1 MELNPNAQQVQC
13 HVRCRFG
20 RHSPLSH
27 VLVSLVPVVLDP
39 HLKPHV
45 QSIYQLVHLS
55 SQEIGQTDTLEGKR
69 AKALMLLPS
78 WVTHVKLQQAELKC
92 PQHLRKVQ

>member
-1 MELNPNAQQVQC
+1 MELNPNAQHVQC

-39 HLKPHV
+39 HLKCVPRV
-45 QSIYQLVHLS
+45 QSICQMVHLS

-69 AKALMLLPS
+69 AKALMLLPG

-92 PQHLRKVQ
+92 PQHLR